1 MKVEKKE
8 VRQRIRSTDVTDVW
22 KKEVRQRIRST
33 DVTDITDFRKKKERI
48 MI

>member
-8 VRQRIRSTDVTDVW
+8 VRQLIRSTDVW
-22 KKEVRQRIRST
+22 KKEVRQLIRST
-33 DVTDITDFRKKKERI
+33 DATDVRKKEEGI